1 MDLAGPA
8 DLRLLRQAVR
18 HGGGWT
24 VLLLAVAPLGAAA
37 ELCLPA
43 VLGLA
48 VDAAL
53 GAGHSWWPALACA
66 LVAVI
71 VAGDALGD
79 LASGSG
85 TARST
90 ARIRQHLLRHLLALD
105 PRTAGR
111 YPVGDLVGRL
121 IGQAADTGHAG
132 ATVILGLT
140 ALLPSAGSVVAL
152 ALLDPWLAV
161 TFVAGLL
168 LLAVLLR
175 AFVADS
181 STAARGYL
189 RAQAGIAGR
198 LLEALAGA
206 RTIAAAGTL
215 PAEIDRVLQPLPE
228 LRAHG
233 ERTWHALARAAGRT
247 AAVAPLLQLAIIA
260 VGGWSVSAGRLSA
273 GQLVAAIGYAAL
285 GAGLG
290 TVVNTL
296 SRLVRTRA
304 GAHRVAMILSEPARD
319 HGSRALPPGAGR
331 LRLRDVTVS
340 AVDGR
345 PILDRIDLDLP
356 AGGTIAV
363 IGPSGA
369 GKSTLAEV
377 AGRLRDP
384 DSGDVLLDGL
394 PLRELTPAALRRA
407 VGYGFERPV
416 LVGETVADVI
426 GLGLD
431 STGDSAPPERV
442 RRSARTASIDDFVER
457 LPAGYR
463 TPLAE
468 VPMSGGEAQRLGL
481 ARALHGERLLV
492 LDDATSSLDTA
503 TEHRI
508 ARALVTHLH
517 GRTRLI
523 VTHRTATA
531 AAADVVAWLDA
542 GRLRA
547 VGRHRDLWAD
557 PAYRAVFQPPDQ
569 PVGGADQQPVGVDQ
583 SPVGADQPAGGP
595 NQRPVS
601 VDHSYV
607 GANQP
612 AGGGKQP
619 RGGANGSS
627 R

>member
-1 MDLAGPA
+1 VDLAGPA

-24 VLLLAVAPLGAAA
+24 ALLLAVAPLGAAA

-53 GAGHSWWPALACA
+53 GAGHPWWPALACA

-71 VAGDALGD
+71 VACDALGD
-79 LASGSG
+79 LAGGSG

-90 ARIRQHLLRHLLALD
+90 ARIRRRLLRHLLALD

-198 LLEALAGA
+198 LLEALTGA

-215 PAEIDRVLQPLPE
+215 PAEIDRVLRPLPQ

-233 ERTWHALARAAGRT
+233 ERTWQALATAAGRT
-247 AAVAPLLQLAIIA
+247 AAVAPLLQLTIVA

-304 GAHRVAMILSEPARD
+304 GAHRVATVLSEPARD
-319 HGSRALPPGAGR
+319 HGSRALPPGGGR
-331 LRLRDVTVS
+331 LRLREVTVY
-340 AVDGR
+340 ADDGR

-356 AGGTIAV
+356 AGATTAV

-369 GKSTLAEV
+369 GKSTLAEI

-384 DSGDVLLDGL
+384 DSGDVLLDGV
-394 PLRELTPAALRRA
+394 PLRELSPAALRHA

-416 LVGETVADVI
+416 LVGETIADVV
-426 GLGLD
+426 GLGLYA
-431 STGDSAPPERV
+431 TGDPETNGRV
-442 RRSARTASIDDFVER
+442 RRAARAASIDDFVER
-457 LPAGYR
+457 LPGGYH
-463 TPLAE
+463 TLLTE

-508 ARALVTHLH
+508 AQALVTHLH

-523 VTHRTATA
+523 VTHRAATA

-547 VGRHRDLWAD
+547 VGRHRDLWAE
-557 PAYRAVFQPPDQ
+557 PAYRAVFQPL
-569 PVGGADQQPVGVDQ
+569 GGAEQPAGE
-583 SPVGADQPAGGP
+583 AEQPAGG
-595 NQRPVS
+595 V
-601 VDHSYV
+601 
-607 GANQP
+607 
-612 AGGGKQP
+612 
-619 RGGANGSS
+619 NGSG